1 MRLFVG
7 IAVPDVWRERLHT
20 VRTPLPGVRW
30 VVPSNY
36 HVTLQFL
43 GASVDTGLLPEIV
56 QRLDTIE
63 ATRFEMEVD
72 GLGRFQRRGRTTV
85 VWASVKANPAL
96 TVLHEAVTDAL
107 DELELDYERKAFYQP
122 HITLCYAGKMDV
134 EAQVEDLIAT
144 HADFQLEAFEVRE
157 FALYESKDGAYVEK
171 AVFSLGVSRS

>member
-7 IAVPDVWRERLHT
+7 IAVPDAWRERVHT

-30 VVPSNY
+30 VSPSKY

-43 GASVDTGLLPEIV
+43 GTTLDDALVPEIV
-56 QRLDTIE
+56 QRLDTVE

-85 VWASVKANPAL
+85 VWARVKANPAL
-96 TVLHEAVTDAL
+96 TVLHEAVADAL
-107 DELELDYERKAFYQP
+107 DGLELDFEREAFYQP
-122 HITLCYAGKMDV
+122 HITLCYTGKVDV
-134 EAQVEDLIAT
+134 EAQVEDLLAMYT
-144 HADFQLEAFEVRE
+144 DFRLETTEARE

-171 AVFSLGVSRS
+171 AVFSLGARHS